1 MAVLDE
7 TSRAYRDAGMAYM
20 RLDEDELFDRMLA
33 DQRLVR
39 LPLVRAGN
47 DVVIGLDEKAWKSLL
62 PAL

>member
-1 MAVLDE
+1 
-7 TSRAYRDAGMAYM
+7 MAYM